1 MIRFDVFRFDYDT
14 INVIVSGRAA
24 VVMLVRHA
32 LLLTRAFTYSQ
43 KSFGAVAVVTALG
56 ITGSPGITES
66 VARTRSSLRSS
77 AGFQLPN
84 K

>member
-56 ITGSPGITES
+56 ITVSTITES
-66 VARTRSSLRSS
+66 VVRTRNSLRSS